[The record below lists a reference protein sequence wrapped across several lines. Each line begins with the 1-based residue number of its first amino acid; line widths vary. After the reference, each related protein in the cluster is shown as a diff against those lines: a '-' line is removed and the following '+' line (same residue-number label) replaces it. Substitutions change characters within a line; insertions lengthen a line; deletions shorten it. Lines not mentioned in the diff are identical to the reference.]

1 MYQCA
6 SMGAIAAAGTLTKW
20 YIYTTR
26 TPQRVKPAFK
36 CHGPMHSPP
45 KLYLFVL
52 PAFAS
57 TTCSGA
63 QCVCDQDLPVHLP
76 IADTSSF
83 FWTEPHCSC
92 ERCFPSFRKFQLC
105 ARNARKYRYIGP
117 TATPSER
124 STLGCFQCDQTCLH
138 DQEYLNAGLLRLEN
152 YLIRLIVAATSLFE
166 RCFPCFCN
174 CFIHRLPS
182 QCVVIGNDGHFFK
195 MGVLCLYAICAHGQ
209 GARCEQL
216 ESPVG
221 CLVKGHVLLKTNMRT
236 AHSMMHR
243 KPTESIV

>member
-1 MYQCA
+1 VPNSFAIKICQCICR
-6 SMGAIAAAGTLTKW
+6 SLIQVHFLGRSHIV
-20 YIYTTR
+20 
-26 TPQRVKPAFK
+26 RVRDVF
-36 CHGPMHSPP
+36 HHSES
-45 KLYLFVL
+45 FNCVL
-52 PAFAS
+52 P
-57 TTCSGA
+57 
-63 QCVCDQDLPVHLP
+63 
-76 IADTSSF
+76 
-83 FWTEPHCSC
+83 
-92 ERCFPSFRKFQLC
+92 
-105 ARNARKYRYIGP
+105 RNARKYRYIGP
-117 TATPSER
+117 TDTPSER
-124 STLGCFQCDQTCLH
+124 STVGCFQCDQTCLH
-138 DQEYLNAGLLRLEN
+138 DQEYLNAGLLRLESC
-152 YLIRLIVAATSLFE
+152 LIRLIVAATSLFE

-174 CFIHRLPS
+174 RFIHRLPS